1 MWFLLS
7 GTVGLFQATPHLRRE
22 VFMWT
27 ANLKHPASLPLPSHS
42 LLSAGGNTEVR
53 RLRLGEGQ
61 TNSQAASGSCYC
73 TWKEHLLCYR
83 QFSFPLLHKTKGSQ
97 LAWGYTVEKQTLA
110 GVPHISTNFPNHS
123 QPCRLLTHRNRQG
136 SGGGWHI

>member
-7 GTVGLFQATPHLRRE
+7 GTAGLFQATPHLRERGLYVDCQSE
-22 VFMWT
+22 TSRQPPPPFP
-27 ANLKHPASLPLPSHS
+27 LSLIG
-42 LLSAGGNTEVR
+42 GGNTEVR

-61 TNSQAASGSCYC
+61 TSSQAASGSCYC

-83 QFSFPLLHKTKGSQ
+83 QFSFPPLHKTKGSQ

-123 QPCRLLTHRNRQG
+123 QPCRLLTHGNRQG